1 MSSTCGSH
9 DSLATGKRKFHQL
22 HVCSTA
28 DSIALWDHFE
38 LRADQIQ
45 GRGNTEIHIWIDAQI
60 QGQSSAK
67 CEVRPGTHFVTWA
80 PSTDRWVASIREE
93 EGSCVH
99 VCAYVPVYLRLS
111 VCVRI
116 HMVRTTRI
124 WEYEAEIALISKI
137 SHASGRT
144 STNKQRLVDINVQG
158 ICRKKIEVAIKLWK
172 RKISQCELTKAGNR
186 LTIVS
191 VSWFTP
197 LCRSQQF
204 SPVSIALNNSQQFPN
219 LRFPTIFANLRFSS
233 PQIGAQASRH
243 GKQEHF
249 DPH

>member
-28 DSIALWDHFE
+28 DSISLWDHFE

-116 HMVRTTRI
+116 HMVWTTRI

-144 STNKQRLVDINVQG
+144 STNKQRLMDIDVQG
-158 ICRKKIEVAIKLWK
+158 SGRKKDKGCQKIMK
-172 RKISQCELTKAGNR
+172 KISQCELTKAGNR

>member
-1 MSSTCGSH
+1 MY
-9 DSLATGKRKFHQL
+9 K
-22 HVCSTA
+22 
-28 DSIALWDHFE
+28 
-38 LRADQIQ
+38 
-45 GRGNTEIHIWIDAQI
+45 
-60 QGQSSAK
+60 
-67 CEVRPGTHFVTWA
+67 
-80 PSTDRWVASIREE
+80 
-93 EGSCVH
+93 
-99 VCAYVPVYLRLS
+99 
-111 VCVRI
+111 CVRMYLYI
-116 HMVRTTRI
+116 YGRRGVCTYSYGPDHPDMRI
-124 WEYEAEIALISKI
+124 YEAEIALISKI
-137 SHASGRT
+137 SHASDLT
-144 STNKQRLVDINVQG
+144 STNKQRLMDINVQG
-158 ICRKKIEVAIKLWK
+158 SCRKKIEVAIKLWK

>member
-1 MSSTCGSH
+1 MW
-9 DSLATGKRKFHQL
+9 
-22 HVCSTA
+22 STA
-28 DSIALWDHFE
+28 RNPFCHLSSIDRQMSRIHT
-38 LRADQIQ
+38 
-45 GRGNTEIHIWIDAQI
+45 RGGGFMCTCVCVCTCI
-60 QGQSSAK
+60 
-67 CEVRPGTHFVTWA
+67 
-80 PSTDRWVASIREE
+80 STGV
-93 EGSCVH
+93 G
-99 VCAYVPVYLRLS
+99 VCAYSYGPD
-111 VCVRI
+111 
-116 HMVRTTRI
+116 HPDMRI
-124 WEYEAEIALISKI
+124 WGRDCADFQNLPRIR
-137 SHASGRT
+137 SHL
-144 STNKQRLVDINVQG
+144 NKQTKTHGYRCSRELQ
-158 ICRKKIEVAIKLWK
+158 KKIMVAIKLWK

-197 LCRSQQF
+197 LCKSQQF

>member
-1 MSSTCGSH
+1 MLKIKFILGATCLQLGSH

-93 EGSCVH
+93 ERVH
-99 VCAYVPVYLRLS
+99 VYM
-111 VCVRI
+111 CVRMYLYI
-116 HMVRTTRI
+116 SGCRCVYVFI
-124 WEYEAEIALISKI
+124 WSGPPGYENMRQRLRWFPKSPTHQVAPQQ
-137 SHASGRT
+137 
-144 STNKQRLVDINVQG
+144 TNKDSGISMFKGFAEKRQRL
-158 ICRKKIEVAIKLWK
+158 
-172 RKISQCELTKAGNR
+172 
-186 LTIVS
+186 
-191 VSWFTP
+191 P
-197 LCRSQQF
+197 
-204 SPVSIALNNSQQFPN
+204 
-219 LRFPTIFANLRFSS
+219 
-233 PQIGAQASRH
+233 
-243 GKQEHF
+243 
-249 DPH
+249 

>member
-1 MSSTCGSH
+1 MFYFELMIKIKLMYNSICGSH
-9 DSLATGKRKFHQL
+9 ESLATGKRKFHQL

-28 DSIALWDHFE
+28 DSISLWDHFE

-93 EGSCVH
+93 ESPCVH
-99 VCAYVPVYLRLS
+99 VCAFVPVYLRVSL
-111 VCVRI
+111 CVRI
-116 HMVRTTRI
+116 HMARTTRI

-144 STNKQRLVDINVQG
+144 STNKQRELQ
-158 ICRKKIEVAIKLWK
+158 KKDRGCHKIMKTKNLPVWTHKGWK
-172 RKISQCELTKAGNR
+172 
-186 LTIVS
+186 
-191 VSWFTP
+191 
-197 LCRSQQF
+197 
-204 SPVSIALNNSQQFPN
+204 
-219 LRFPTIFANLRFSS
+219 
-233 PQIGAQASRH
+233 
-243 GKQEHF
+243 
-249 DPH
+249 

>member
-28 DSIALWDHFE
+28 DSISLWDHFE

-93 EGSCVH
+93 QSPCVH
-99 VCAYVPVYLRLS
+99 VCANVPVYLRVS
-111 VCVRI
+111 GCVRI

-124 WEYEAEIALISKI
+124 WEYMRQRLRWFPKSPTHQVAPQQ
-137 SHASGRT
+137 
-144 STNKQRLVDINVQG
+144 TNKDSWISMFKG
-158 ICRKKIEVAIKLWK
+158 FAGK
-172 RKISQCELTKAGNR
+172 R
-186 LTIVS
+186 
-191 VSWFTP
+191 
-197 LCRSQQF
+197 
-204 SPVSIALNNSQQFPN
+204 
-219 LRFPTIFANLRFSS
+219 
-233 PQIGAQASRH
+233 
-243 GKQEHF
+243 
-249 DPH
+249 